1 MSLNARDSNVC
12 DNAYND
18 SFITCTEICQC
29 LENLSKEEFT
39 TVITQCLENTALHDI
54 LRRNIMNLLMFQSF
68 KQEAQQH
75 KTIWQEISKYVLKNR
90 TDNVNKYKPPK
101 KNEKQYSKL
110 YKHF

>member
-18 SFITCTEICQC
+18 SFITCTEISRC
-29 LENLSKEEFT
+29 LKTLSIEEFT
-39 TVITQCLENTALHDI
+39 TFITQCLENIALHDI

-68 KQEAQQH
+68 NKRRNNI
-75 KTIWQEISKYVLKNR
+75 KRYGKKSVNTYLKNKS
-90 TDNVNKYKPPK
+90 DKKYKPPK
-101 KNEKQYSKL
+101 KNEEQYSKL